1 MDKPGTGDLSER
13 EGGGGKG
20 EEKNN
25 QRKKGSPASP
35 LQQRTDKNHQ
45 AARDLLEEGG
55 ESLRRNS
62 ADLTVRR
69 GWLVTPVTR
78 RSSPGPAQHAA
89 RAHGEMGRRGGCLVS
104 GGGTQEGQ
112 RGLQASHTHS
122 HLHSPPHTHTQIPTH
137 IPPIPRTHSPHTHP
151 HTHPTATHTYTH
163 PTHTHSHT

>member
-122 HLHSPPHTHTQIPTH
+122 HPLIQPPHINVGKENFFL
-137 IPPIPRTHSPHTHP
+137 
-151 HTHPTATHTYTH
+151 YTH
-163 PTHTHSHT
+163 RFWG